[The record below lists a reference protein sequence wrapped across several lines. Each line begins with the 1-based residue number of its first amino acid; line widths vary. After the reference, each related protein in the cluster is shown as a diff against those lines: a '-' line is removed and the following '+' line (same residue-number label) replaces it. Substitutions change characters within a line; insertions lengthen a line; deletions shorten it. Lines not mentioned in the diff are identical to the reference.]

1 MKKNIIRKIAKNNG
15 VSESRV
21 RTEMQLGLD
30 KVWKTNDPD
39 ELRRR
44 SELFPKGK
52 PTLDEFISQIEKAV
66 Y

>member
-15 VSESRV
+15 VPESCV

-30 KVWKTNDPD
+30 KAWKTNDTD
-39 ELRRR
+39 ELKRR
-44 SELFPKGK
+44 SMLFPKGK

-66 Y
+66 L